1 MQRKKKKRGP
11 KLQRVFLS
19 TFQIEPTVFLH
30 LIRWNQLFCV
40 YLRLNNELSMANNEK
55 MEALNRL
62 KVVLVEKGKTSRWL
76 AEQLGKTEHTISRWC
91 QNKTQPSI
99 AQLNEI
105 AKVLMIDV
113 RSLINPSQEKY
124 NEL

>member
-1 MQRKKKKRGP
+1 MRSNTEHR
-11 KLQRVFLS
+11 
-19 TFQIEPTVFLH
+19 
-30 LIRWNQLFCV
+30 
-40 YLRLNNELSMANNEK
+40 MANNEK
-55 MEALNRL
+55 IEALNRL

-105 AKVLMIDV
+105 ARLLMVDV
-113 RSLINPSQEKY
+113 RSLINPNQEEY
-124 NEL
+124 NE

>member
-1 MQRKKKKRGP
+1 MR
-11 KLQRVFLS
+11 S
-19 TFQIEPTVFLH
+19 NT
-30 LIRWNQLFCV
+30 
-40 YLRLNNELSMANNEK
+40 ELSMANNEK

-105 AKVLMIDV
+105 ARVLMIDA
-113 RSLINPSQEKY
+113 RSLINPSQDKY
-124 NEL
+124 NEQ

>member
-1 MQRKKKKRGP
+1 
-11 KLQRVFLS
+11 
-19 TFQIEPTVFLH
+19 
-30 LIRWNQLFCV
+30 
-40 YLRLNNELSMANNEK
+40 MANNEK
-55 MEALNRL
+55 IEALNRL

-105 AKVLMIDV
+105 ARVLMIDV
-113 RSLINPSQEKY
+113 RSLINPSQEEY
-124 NEL
+124 NEQQVFQ

>member
-1 MQRKKKKRGP
+1 MRSNTK
-11 KLQRVFLS
+11 
-19 TFQIEPTVFLH
+19 H
-30 LIRWNQLFCV
+30 C
-40 YLRLNNELSMANNEK
+40 MANNEK
-55 MEALNRL
+55 KEALNRL

-105 AKVLMIDV
+105 ARVLMVDV
-113 RSLINPSQEKY
+113 RSLINPSQEEY
-124 NEL
+124 NEQ